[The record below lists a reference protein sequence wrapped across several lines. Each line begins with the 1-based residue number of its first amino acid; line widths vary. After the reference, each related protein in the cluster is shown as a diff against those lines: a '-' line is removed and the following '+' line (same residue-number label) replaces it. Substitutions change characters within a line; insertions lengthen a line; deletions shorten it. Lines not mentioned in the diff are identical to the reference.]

1 MSQQIWKQAL
11 SKIDYLLI
19 LLKYCI
25 LLSKKINRRN
35 KIRTT
40 TRNKIGTT
48 TRNKIRTATRNK
60 IRITARNKTMT
71 RNKKTMTRNKEE

>member
-40 TRNKIGTT
+40 TRNKI
-48 TRNKIRTATRNK
+48 RTATRNK
-60 IRITARNKTMT
+60 IRITARNKTITRNKTT